1 MERTKWKID
10 PSHSEIQFK
19 VKHLMI
25 TTVTGHFREFDAT
38 VEADDPDFSDAV
50 IYFEAKTASISTN
63 DEKRDAHLKSGDFF
77 ESEKY
82 PVMKFQSTTIEKADD
97 PSTYKVTGN
106 LTIKDI
112 SKPVTL
118 VVEYGGM
125 QRDPYGSDKAGF
137 SLNGKINRKD
147 WDLNWNVVLESGGVF
162 VSDEVRIFCEIQLTR
177 VE

>member
-38 VEADDPDFSDAV
+38 VEANEPDFSDAV
-50 IYFEAKTASISTN
+50 IYFEAKTASINTN

-77 ESEKY
+77 DSGKY
-82 PVMKFQSTTIEKADD
+82 PVLKFQSTTIEKADD
-97 PSTYKVTGN
+97 SSTYHVTGN
-106 LTIKDI
+106 LTIKDV

-125 QRDPYGSDKAGF
+125 QKDPYGSDKAGF
-137 SLNGKINRKD
+137 SLSGKVNRKD
-147 WDLNWNVVLESGGVF
+147 WGLNWNAVLESGGVL
-162 VSDEVRIFCEIQLTR
+162 VSDDVRIFAEIQFTR
-177 VE
+177 IE